1 MSAQEDPAHASNG
14 LARHWVVV
22 MALSSAYF
30 LAYFHRVSPAVL
42 ALDLQR
48 EFHLTAAA
56 LGILSSTY
64 FYPYALLQLPVGSL
78 VDRWGTRLVVTGFI
92 ALAGVGSLLFGLAP
106 SFGLAALARG
116 LVGAGVAGVY
126 IPALKAFSSWAGPQE
141 FASVTGLLMA
151 AGNLGALTATAPLAY
166 AAARIGWRATSLG
179 IGLLSLALAAWL
191 WLILQPKPGQVGQ
204 EKRPEEDPPGEGWRR
219 AWELFREPQ
228 VLLMGLS
235 LLGKYGPLMSFL
247 GLWGGIYLIAVHGLE
262 KETADYILMMIA
274 LGYTIGGPLFG
285 YLSDRV
291 FKRRRPILVV
301 GMAFFFFTW
310 FPFLIGWRLNPFSW
324 ALLALFM
331 GITSGGTGALNF
343 AIVKESVP
351 PYLAG
356 TALALVNTLAF
367 AAVTVFQPLTGW
379 AIGRGRYRWAF
390 LFCLA
395 GAALGLWCALR
406 SKEPGH
412 TSRGEGVQWKKK
424 QSLTI

>member
-1 MSAQEDPAHASNG
+1 MSAQEDPAQTNG
-14 LARHWVVV
+14 LASHWMAV
-22 MALSSAYF
+22 MALASAYF

-78 VDRWGTRLVVTGFI
+78 VDRWGTRPVVTGFI
-92 ALAGVGSLLFGLAP
+92 ALAGLGSLLFGLAP

-126 IPALKAFSSWAGPQE
+126 IPALKAFSSWAGPRE
-141 FASVTGLLMA
+141 FATATGLLMA

-166 AAARIGWRATSLG
+166 AAARMGWRATSLG
-179 IGLLSLALAAWL
+179 IGLLSLALTAWL
-191 WLILQPKPGQVGQ
+191 WLALRPEKPGPAQEKGQ
-204 EKRPEEDPPGEGWRR
+204 EGDPPGEGRAK

-247 GLWGGIYLIAVHGLE
+247 GLWGGIYLIEVHGLE
-262 KETADYILMMIA
+262 KGVADYILMMIA

-285 YLSDRV
+285 YLSDRI
-291 FKRRRPILVV
+291 FKCRRPVLVV
-301 GMAFFFFTW
+301 GMVLFSFTW
-310 FPFLIGWRLNPFSW
+310 LPFLVGRRLSPTLLGLI
-324 ALLALFM
+324 ALSM

-351 PYLAG
+351 PHLAG

-379 AIGRGRYRWAF
+379 AIGQGRYQLAF
-390 LFCLA
+390 LLCLA
-395 GAALGLWCALR
+395 GAALGLKSALR
-406 SKEPGH
+406 SEEPGH
-412 TSRGEGVQWKKK
+412 ISVEEGVQWKKE